1 MPSASQS
8 GLAATDAPAA
18 GHVLAILRLLST
30 HAEPMPA
37 ARIAQG
43 LGLPRSTAYKL
54 LAVLAAHGFVTHLPE
69 ERRYGLGVAAFEI
82 GSAYSRQAGLAR
94 LSRPLLVR
102 LVDETTH
109 NAHLAVLHGADVL
122 YLLEERAPRRPALV
136 TDVGVRLPAHLTASG
151 LAMLAALPPAQ
162 VRAVFPSRSA
172 FVQRAAP
179 GPAGLSQ
186 LRSALAET
194 RRRGYAVERGTVSE
208 GLASVAVGVLDH
220 SGHPVAAIAVTYPAD
235 ALESRVE
242 SHLAASAGRAAA
254 ELGRRIRGRR
264 AGRT

>member
-1 MPSASQS
+1 MPSASD
-8 GLAATDAPAA
+8 AAGAPAA
-18 GHVLAILRLLST
+18 GQALAILRLLST

-37 ARIAQG
+37 ARIAEDV
-43 LGLPRSTAYKL
+43 GLPRSTAYKL
-54 LAVLAAHGFVTHLPE
+54 LGVLGAHGFVTHLPE

-94 LSRPLLVR
+94 LSRPLLAR

-162 VRAVFPSRSA
+162 VRAVYPSRAA
-172 FVQRAAP
+172 FVQRASP
-179 GPAGLSQ
+179 GPGGLSQ
-186 LRSALAET
+186 LRSVLAET
-194 RRRGYAVERGTVSE
+194 RRRGYAVERGTVSH

-220 SGHPVAAIAVTYPAD
+220 GGHPVAAIAVTFPAEAVD
-235 ALESRVE
+235 GRTEAD
-242 SHLAASAGRAAA
+242 LAAAAGRTAA

-264 AGRT
+264 AGGA